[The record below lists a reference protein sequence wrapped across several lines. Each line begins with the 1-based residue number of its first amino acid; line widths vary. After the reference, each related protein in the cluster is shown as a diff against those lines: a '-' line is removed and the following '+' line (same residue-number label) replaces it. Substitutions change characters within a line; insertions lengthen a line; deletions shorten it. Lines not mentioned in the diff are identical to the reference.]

1 MILIYIGANSNEV
14 REILGSIKLKEGE
27 LMDYFF
33 TKDGIETNEFFQGL
47 AIINIPPIPDGK
59 EIQDA
64 LKLRFNPMSVI
75 SRDLTGNVS
84 RGPITEDEIK
94 NLEKKLAKENGLNV
108 AIVNDRREVEHCA
121 RKNYDGYQG
130 GFE

>member
-1 MILIYIGANSNEV
+1 MKLIYIGTDSNEV
-14 REILGSIKLKEGE
+14 REILGLKEGE
-27 LMDYFF
+27 LRDYFF
-33 TKDGIETNEFFQGL
+33 TKDEIETNEFFQPL

-64 LKLRFNPMSVI
+64 LKLRFNPMSMI

-108 AIVNDRREVEHCA
+108 AIVNDKREVEHCA
-121 RKNYDGYQG
+121 RKKYDGYQG
-130 GFE
+130 GFT